1 KVQYYALN
9 ARAYSDLADYNN
21 DNNYTPADNY
31 ASIKYLD
38 SAIAVSQPDS
48 FERLMHLGDRQIRIG
63 QIQEPSQY
71 YTRLLYHYNLT
82 AHQRAMVATGLSFFY
97 NGPEHADDRINLLA
111 IG

>member
-1 KVQYYALN
+1 MFKETFDCLNHINARLLNDSSKVEYYSIN

-71 YTRLLYHYNLT
+71 YTRAPLPL
-82 AHQRAMVATGLSFFY
+82 
-97 NGPEHADDRINLLA
+97 
-111 IG
+111 